1 MAEANAAISNK
12 VKGGGVVVFPGETHV
27 RLKQDPSYAWR
38 RTNGKDTANTRFSMK
53 TVSVFGSLGIDG
65 YHMRTAESCNAEE
78 FIKFLKEMNEIH
90 PKMLIILDN
99 ASYHKSKAILEFV
112 EGTDVA
118 VELLFLPAYTPQ
130 LNPMETQQRVLKR
143 LLHSRYFASVEEL
156 EATIISLVDGGQMSP
171 VKISQYEM
179 PA

>member
-1 MAEANAAISNK
+1 MSKK
-12 VKGGGVVVFPGETHV
+12 VKEGGVVVFSGETRV
-27 RLKQDPSYAWR
+27 RLEQDPSYAWR
-38 RTNGKDTANTRFSMK
+38 RINGKDAANAHFSMK
-53 TVSVFGSLGIDG
+53 AVPVFGAPGAYGHHI
-65 YHMRTAESCNAEE
+65 RTAKSCNAAE
-78 FIKFLKEMNEIH
+78 FVKFLKDVNETR

-130 LNPMETQQRVLKR
+130 LNPMETKQRVLKR
-143 LLHSRYFASVEEL
+143 LLHSRCFASVEEL
-156 EATIISLVDGGQMSP
+156 EAAIMSLVNKRQMSP